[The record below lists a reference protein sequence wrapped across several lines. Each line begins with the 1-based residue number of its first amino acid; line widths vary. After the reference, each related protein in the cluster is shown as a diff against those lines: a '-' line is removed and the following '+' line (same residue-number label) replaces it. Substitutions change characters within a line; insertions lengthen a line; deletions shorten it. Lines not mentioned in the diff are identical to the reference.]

1 LSQIASAYVLSAE
14 QIETLARPVQQKN
27 WKEFWDD
34 LRNTGG
40 EVEPAYGHSGFVVN
54 VLLAYWEEHGIQLPL
69 SIDKPPFSAIS
80 AGDMGLQICAD
91 YSDAQ
96 IAVRALTKVPP
107 DKSDLH
113 HYFNEFTNDD
123 WDEAG
128 AAMWDGW
135 DFILRGLARVDKAN
149 ECYLL
154 FVG

>member
-1 LSQIASAYVLSAE
+1 MSQIASAYIISID

-27 WKEFWDD
+27 WKEFWHE
-34 LRNTGG
+34 LRSTGG
-40 EVEPAYGHSGFVVN
+40 EVEPAYEHSGSVVN

-69 SIDKPPFSAIS
+69 SIDKAPFSAIF

-96 IAVRALTKVPP
+96 SAVQALKRQAP
-107 DKSDLH
+107 DKGDLH
-113 HYFNEFTNDD
+113 QYFNEFTNDD

-128 AAMWDGW
+128 QAMWDAW
-135 DFILRGLARVDKAN
+135 DFVQRGLSAVDSAN
-149 ECYLL
+149 KCYLL